1 MKHIKLIITA
11 VTVALGATI
20 AVAETPADS
29 MSTPETVRPV
39 TSTYML
45 ETGSAHIADTYLT
58 PLKYDGMHIGMS
70 VSRLKAMCFNPDR
83 YTGQITGRLLLDEAR
98 NPARNATMWHI
109 DLALG
114 YNILRKINL
123 PGDIRLLPGIGVGVN
138 GGALYL
144 ARNGN
149 NPVAAKAAAT
159 LNLTAIIAKRLTF
172 GKINIDLS
180 YQPTLP
186 VTGAFF
192 SPDYGELY
200 YEIYLG
206 NHKGLVHAAWPGNY
220 FKLDNL
226 VSADIH
232 LGDSALRI
240 GYSGIIFSS
249 KANNIVTRH
258 ITHSVVI
265 GITTNLLSIP
275 RYSPSSKQSPRIV
288 FAL

>member
-1 MKHIKLIITA
+1 MKHRLSITLTLLLSF
-11 VTVALGATI
+11 VTAI
-20 AVAETPADS
+20 AGAETATD
-29 MSTPETVRPV
+29 TVSKRDTMRPV
-39 TSTYML
+39 TTAVMA
-45 ETGSAHIADTYLT
+45 EGGSAHLADTYLT
-58 PLKYDGMHIGMS
+58 PLKYNGIHLGLA
-70 VSRLKAMCFNPDR
+70 VSRLRAMCFNPDD
-83 YTGQITGRLLLDEAR
+83 YSSQLTGRLILDNTE
-98 NPARNATMWHI
+98 NPSRNATMWHI

-114 YNILRKINL
+114 YNMLRKLNL
-123 PGDIRLLPGIGVGVN
+123 PGDIRLLPGIGLGIN

-159 LNLTAIIAKRLTF
+159 LNITAIIAKRLKI
-172 GKINIDLS
+172 GKVNIDLA

-226 VSADIH
+226 VTADIY
-232 LGDSALRI
+232 LGNSALRI
-240 GYSGIIFSS
+240 GYSGNIFSS
-249 KANNIVTRH
+249 KANNIVTRQ